1 MEPSRR
7 PRWILI
13 SLPQLARRHGPALV
27 YGAFALVSTAV
38 SILII
43 GLVAHVAGVPLVFP
57 SLGPTAFLIF
67 DQPRVG
73 AASPR
78 NVLVGHAI
86 GILGG
91 IVALFVTGTRHAA
104 PVLSAILPA
113 NRVAAIA
120 VALGLTSGAMA
131 LLRMPHPPAAATT
144 LIVSLGFLTRLPDQL
159 AFYAGVV
166 ALVGQGFVIDR
177 LSGLRYPAWAPAGVP
192 SGDEP
197 GPVRDE
203 DEDGGSSE

>member
-1 MEPSRR
+1 MESHRR
-7 PRWILI
+7 HRWTLI
-13 SLPQLARRHGPALV
+13 SLPQLARRHGRALV
-27 YGAFALVSTAV
+27 FGAFALLSTAV

-43 GLVAHVAGVPLVFP
+43 GVVANVAGVPLVFP

-78 NVLVGHAI
+78 NVLVGHVL

-91 IVALFVTGTRHAA
+91 VAALLATGTRHAP
-104 PVLSAILPA
+104 PVFSAALPA
-113 NRVAAIA
+113 NRIAAAA

-131 LLRMPHPPAAATT
+131 VLRMPHPPAAATA
-144 LIVSLGFLTRLPDQL
+144 LIVSLGFLTRFTDQL

-177 LSGLRYPAWAPAGVP
+177 LSGLRYPSWTPAAAATGDD
-192 SGDEP
+192 SGLARDGDE
-197 GPVRDE
+197 GI
-203 DEDGGSSE
+203 GTSE

>member
-1 MEPSRR
+1 MESDRR
-7 PRWILI
+7 PRWTII
-13 SLPQLARRHGPALV
+13 SLPQLARRHGRAV
-27 YGAFALVSTAV
+27 VFGAFALVSTAV

-43 GLVAHVAGVPLVFP
+43 GLVADLAGVPLVFP

-78 NVLVGHAI
+78 NVLVGHAL
-86 GILGG
+86 GLLGG
-91 IVALFVTGTRHAA
+91 IVALLATGTRHAP
-104 PVLSAILPA
+104 PVFSAALPA
-113 NRVAAIA
+113 NRIAAAA

-131 LLRMPHPPAAATT
+131 VLRMPHPPAAATA
-144 LIVSLGFLTRLPDQL
+144 LIVSLGFLGRFTDQL

-177 LSGLRYPAWAPAGVP
+177 LGGLRYPSWTPTAAATGDAAGPARDGDDGSAP
-192 SGDEP
+192 
-197 GPVRDE
+197 
-203 DEDGGSSE
+203 SE

>member
-1 MEPSRR
+1 MESNRR

-13 SLPQLARRHGPALV
+13 SLPQLARRHGPAV
-27 YGAFALVSTAV
+27 VFGAFALVSTAI

-43 GLVAHVAGVPLVFP
+43 GMVAHIAGVPLVFP

-78 NVLVGHAI
+78 NALIGHAL

-91 IVALFVTGTRHAA
+91 VVALYVTGTRNAP
-104 PVLSAILPA
+104 PVLSATLPA
-113 NRVAAIA
+113 HRVAAIA

-131 LLRMPHPPAAATT
+131 VLRMPHPPAAATT
-144 LIVSLGFLTRLPDQL
+144 LIVSLGFLTRLPDLL
-159 AFYAGVV
+159 AFYAGVI

-177 LSGLRYPAWAPAGVP
+177 LSGLRYPSWTPLAAATGDDAGPIRGTPQDDGPPA
-192 SGDEP
+192 
-197 GPVRDE
+197 
-203 DEDGGSSE
+203 